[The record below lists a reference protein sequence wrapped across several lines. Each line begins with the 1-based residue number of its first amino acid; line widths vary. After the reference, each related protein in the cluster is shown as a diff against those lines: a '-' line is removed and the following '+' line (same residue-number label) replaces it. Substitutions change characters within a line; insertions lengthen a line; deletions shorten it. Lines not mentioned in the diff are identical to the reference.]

1 MADNAIDKLF
11 EEIRIAKIEADKA
24 GARLQQA
31 REAMNVAGQDSKSA
45 EERVRLLHR
54 TLDKHIHEGMPVVQA
69 KMQAHEDAN
78 EISGQSDVSFAG
90 TIAGSL
96 IAKSITTGRI
106 LARSRSSI

>member
-24 GARLQQA
+24 GARLEQA
-31 REAMNVAGQDSKSA
+31 REAMNVAAQQAKSV

-54 TLDKHIHEGMPVVQA
+54 TLEKHIHEGMPVVQA
-69 KMQAHEDAN
+69 KMQAHEDVN
-78 EISGQSDVSFAG
+78 KVSGHGDVSFAG
-90 TIAGSL
+90 TVAGSL

-106 LARSRSSI
+106 LARSRGSI

>member
-11 EEIRIAKIEADKA
+11 EEIRIAKIEADSA
-24 GARLQQA
+24 GVRLQEA

-45 EERVRLLHR
+45 EERVRLLQL
-54 TLDKHIHEGMPVVQA
+54 TLDKHIHECIPVVQA
-69 KMQAHEDAN
+69 KMQAHEDA
-78 EISGQSDVSFAG
+78 IKVSDHGDAIFAG

-96 IAKSITTGRI
+96 IARSINGGRI